1 MAGDIKLEIITPEK
15 AVLKGQ
21 VDAITVPGSIGSF
34 QILKNHAPLISNFE
48 IGVITVKQNGNISH
62 FTTSGGTVE
71 VNDNSVLVLAD
82 SAENVNDIDLNR
94 AEQAQKRAEE
104 RLSQKHKEDIDEA
117 RAEAALHRAL
127 NRINASRKYL

>member
-1 MAGDIKLEIITPEK
+1 MAGDINLEIITPEK
-15 AVLKGQ
+15 AVLKEQ
-21 VDAITVPGSIGSF
+21 VDAITIPGSIGSF

-48 IGVITVKQNGNISH
+48 IGIITVKKNGDTSH

-71 VNDNSVLVLAD
+71 VKNNIVLVLAD
-82 SAENVNDIDLNR
+82 SAEDVKNIDVDR
-94 AEQAQKRAEE
+94 AEQAQKRAAE

-127 NRINASRKYL
+127 NRISASQKYL